1 MRAAYF
7 VLLIMLAVTFFTFL
21 RLREN
26 SLASDQT
33 RFDRMVARAQ
43 NGIERRIERCA
54 DQMYHLRALFAA
66 SQSVEREEWAQYIA
80 TLSVREEEL
89 GIRSMGYIEK
99 VSRAGKDEF
108 LRRRRADTDA
118 NFNIGPEG
126 ERPVYYPT
134 VYLSLFGGPGRLNLG
149 LDHGIQPERLATIER
164 AIDENKPSV
173 TRKVN
178 FLAPDG
184 IQTNS
189 GVALYLPI
197 YRNGARTQT
206 VEERRAAAQGLIYV
220 AIKPKTAFAELLGGL
235 SKEADLEIYD
245 ADQPDVGQLLY
256 DENDD
261 ISARQPQPAA
271 YLTAQTNVSV
281 LNHQWTLCLSTLPPF
296 KTGTTRHL
304 QWMLQWLALGGG
316 SVISLL
322 LFGITWVQVKA
333 LLQAQ
338 HDTLELQRSKAALAA
353 EKELLD
359 VTLNSIADGVIT
371 TDTAGKIISVNK
383 AVEFLTGWPGNEAE
397 GRPLNAVFRAIRD
410 DTQAPCTNPV
420 ELALKTYTAVE
431 MDNHTLLV
439 ARDGSRRA
447 IAASAAPIRDD
458 SGNIAGAVLVLR
470 DVTETQKAEAQM
482 LTESK
487 LQSVGL
493 LAGGIAHD
501 FNNMLTTIIGNLS
514 LARLP
519 EFSREEAAD
528 LMVEAEKA
536 AVGAKDLTQ
545 QLLTFARGGA
555 PIKKSIRLPEVIRE
569 ACQLALRGSNVQCAC
584 QLGDDTWPVE
594 ADEGQI
600 RQIVNNLV
608 INARQAMPQGG
619 RMEVCTENTELSAS
633 IMRSLPPGQYVKIS
647 IKDHGPGIHPDHLPR
662 IFEPYFTTKKAG
674 TGLGLA
680 TAYSVVRKHNGQIN
694 VVSEPGRGTTFE
706 IYLPASQKPVSPVTT
721 PPTPENYSGHGRIL
735 VVDDEINIQKLLATM
750 LRKYGYETEIANDG
764 GEAIERYTAARSGG
778 APFDAIIMD
787 LTIPN
792 GMGGCEATRRL
803 RELDPKVRAI
813 ASSGYSLDPVM
824 ANYRDYGFCG
834 VIPKPYQIEDVTRV
848 LKEIIGPGPVS
859 GRTGAARPAPL
870 KRSQPGEP

>member
-7 VLLIMLAVTFFTFL
+7 VLLIMLAVTFFTFH

-54 DQMYHLRALFAA
+54 DQMFNMRALFAA
-66 SQSVEREEWAQYIA
+66 SQSVEREEWDQYIA
-80 TLSVREEEL
+80 TMAIRQEDL
-89 GIRSMGYIEK
+89 GIRSLGYIEI
-99 VSRAGKDEF
+99 VPRADKDEF
-108 LRRRRADTDA
+108 LKRRRADTEAD
-118 NFNIGPEG
+118 FSIKPEG
-126 ERPVYYPT
+126 ERPVYYPV
-134 VYLSLFGGPGRLNLG
+134 VYLGLFGPAGLSGRG
-149 LDHGIQPERLATIER
+149 LDHGIQPARAETIER
-164 AIDENKPSV
+164 AIDENKPSI
-173 TRKVN
+173 TKRVN
-178 FLAPDG
+178 FLRPDG
-184 IQTNS
+184 TKTNS
-189 GVALYLPI
+189 GIVLYLPI
-197 YRNGARTQT
+197 YRKGAELKT
-206 VEERRAAAQGLIYV
+206 VEQRRAAAQGLIYA
-220 AIKPKTAFAELLGGL
+220 AINSKTAFAGLLGGL
-235 SKEADLEIYD
+235 SPEADVEIFD
-245 ADQPDVGQLLY
+245 GDKPDPNQLLY
-256 DENDD
+256 DDNDK
-261 ISARQPQPAA
+261 IKAVHPELTS
-271 YLTAQTNVSV
+271 YLAAQTNVTT
-281 LNHQWTLCLSTLPPF
+281 LNHEWTLYVSTLPPF
-296 KTGTTRHL
+296 KVGTTRHL
-304 QWMLQWLALGGG
+304 QWMLQWLALGSG
-316 SVISLL
+316 SVVSLL

-333 LLQAQ
+333 RLQAQ
-338 HDTLELQRSKAALAA
+338 HDTLELQHSKAALAA

-371 TDTAGKIISVNK
+371 TDTAGKIVSTNK

-397 GRPLNAVFRAIRD
+397 GRPLNEVFRAIRD

-431 MDNHTLLV
+431 LDSHTLLV

-447 IAASAAPIRDD
+447 IAASATPIRDD
-458 SGNIAGAVLVLR
+458 SGNLAGAVLVLR
-470 DVTETQKAEAQM
+470 DVTEKQKAEAQM

-514 LARLP
+514 LARLT
-519 EFSREEAAD
+519 EFSREEAAE

-569 ACQLALRGSNVQCAC
+569 ACQLALRGANVQCAY

-600 RQIVNNLV
+600 RQILNNLV

-619 RMEVCTENTELSAS
+619 KIEVSTENTELSAS

-680 TAYSVVRKHNGQIN
+680 TVYSVVRKHNGQIN

-706 IYLPASQKPVSPVTT
+706 IYLPASQKPVAPVTT
-721 PPTPENYSGHGRIL
+721 RPTPENYAGHGRIL
-735 VVDDEINIQKLLATM
+735 VVDDEINIQKLLVTM

-764 GEAIERYTAARSGG
+764 GEAIERYTAARSRG

-824 ANYRDYGFCG
+824 ANYREYGFCG
-834 VIPKPYQIEDVTRV
+834 VIPKPYQIEDLSRV
-848 LKEIIGPGPVS
+848 LKEIIGPGPLS
-859 GRTGAARPAPL
+859 DETGAARPAPL